1 MHAQSLVRLCD
12 DVAVVQA
19 EVVRLREAS
28 DRSTAAEV
36 VAELRAQRLEAE
48 LASTR
53 AEAAA
58 LRRYLVE
65 GGHLVRGSGIYALP
79 SSDPPPKGPG
89 ERYVA
94 GLGLT

>member
-12 DVAVVQA
+12 DVAVLQA

-28 DRSTAAEV
+28 DRSTAAQV

-48 LASTR
+48 LSATR

-58 LRRYLVE
+58 LRRDLDALREDVLWAFAE
-65 GGHLVRGSGIYALP
+65 RRLPVDGSPVTRL
-79 SSDPPPKGPG
+79 S
-89 ERYVA
+89 VA
-94 GLGLT
+94 RRSG